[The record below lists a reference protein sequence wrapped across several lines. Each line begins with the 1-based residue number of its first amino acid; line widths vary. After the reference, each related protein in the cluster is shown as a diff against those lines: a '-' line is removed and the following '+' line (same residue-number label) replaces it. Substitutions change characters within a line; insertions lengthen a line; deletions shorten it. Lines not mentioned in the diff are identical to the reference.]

1 MNIRPI
7 SIGIP
12 PKAWHSLS
20 LFGDFLQWS
29 NKLEERNFKAIVE
42 RGGRAQGDTK
52 TTTENMEDSY
62 PVQGCCM

>member
-1 MNIRPI
+1 MQGPDTGCMNIRPI

-29 NKLEERNFKAIVE
+29 NKLEEINFKAVVY
-42 RGGRAQGDTK
+42 RGGHGTGRYQ
-52 TTTENMEDSY
+52 NN
-62 PVQGCCM
+62 

>member
-12 PKAWHSLS
+12 PKSWHSLS

-29 NKLEERNFKAIVE
+29 NKLEEINFKVVVK
-42 RGGRAQGDTK
+42 RGSGHREIPIQLEK
-52 TTTENMEDSY
+52 I
-62 PVQGCCM
+62 